1 MKSLE
6 TYRTALGEEV
16 TLVIG
21 SDSEFLDFLR
31 RSR

>member
-6 TYRTALGEEV
+6 TYRTALDDGV

-21 SDSEFLDFLR
+21 SDSEFLDFLH